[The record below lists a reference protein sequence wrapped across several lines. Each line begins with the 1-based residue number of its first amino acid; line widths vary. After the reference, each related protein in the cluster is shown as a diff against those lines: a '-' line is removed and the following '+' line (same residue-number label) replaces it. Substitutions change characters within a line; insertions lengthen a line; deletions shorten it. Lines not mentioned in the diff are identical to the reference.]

1 MSVARLS
8 RGRGGQPWSSRTG
21 WPPSLPTPFGRT
33 RTQARGHKRIIWCGD
48 QDSAGLKLRAAT
60 AQLFGI
66 ARFYFVNWPEGSKD
80 ANDHLRSDGAQAVRE
95 LVLYGPLP

>member
-1 MSVARLS
+1 M
-8 RGRGGQPWSSRTG
+8 
-21 WPPSLPTPFGRT
+21 
-33 RTQARGHKRIIWCGD
+33 
-48 QDSAGLKLRAAT
+48 KLRAAT